1 MCASASVHGVRLNA
15 NLQWHRGVGLQI
27 RDSLMFNF
35 SNEVGLYASRTK
47 LVEVDPPLIAAVV
60 VTVAVLYLFFNSYFP
75 ILGYSYFEVFLLLG
89 SYFQVFP
96 FLGVFI
102 FRCS

>member
-1 MCASASVHGVRLNA
+1 
-15 NLQWHRGVGLQI
+15 
-27 RDSLMFNF
+27 MFNF

-60 VTVAVLYLFFNSYFP
+60 VVTVAVLYLFFFNSYFP
-75 ILGYSYFEVFLLLG
+75 ILWYSYFEVFLFLG
-89 SYFQVFP
+89 SYFQVSP